1 MTNKK
6 NEITE
11 NKETKFSKE
20 QIVLS
25 KKYVNDVDIVN
36 ALLEDDKQYSFK
48 EVDSI
53 IAKFKKK
60 KEEVK

>member
-6 NEITE
+6 NETTE

-25 KKYVNDVDIVN
+25 KKYINDVDIVN
-36 ALLEDDKQYSFK
+36 ALLEDGKQYSFK
-48 EVDSI
+48 EVDNI